1 MWYRE
6 MVELMYWE
14 KSQQIDEKQMLVA
27 AVTAFCKEI
36 LEDSLLH
43 LFSRPGLSHAHMR
56 TYTHTHTHTHT
67 HTLVI
72 I

>member
-6 MVELMYWE
+6 ITELIYWE
-14 KSQQIDEKQMLVA
+14 KTRQIDEKQMLVA
-27 AVTAFCKEI
+27 AVMGFCIEI
-36 LEDSLLH
+36 WEDSL
-43 LFSRPGLSHAHMR
+43 LFSRPGLA
-56 TYTHTHTHTHT
+56 HTHT